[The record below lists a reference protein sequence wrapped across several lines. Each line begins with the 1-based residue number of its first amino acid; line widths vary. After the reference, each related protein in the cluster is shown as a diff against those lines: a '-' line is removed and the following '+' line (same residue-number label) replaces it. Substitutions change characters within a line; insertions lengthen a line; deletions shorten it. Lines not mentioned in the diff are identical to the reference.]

1 MKFSESH
8 EWIKIEDGIGRVGIS
23 NYAQKELGDV
33 VYVEL
38 PKVGKRVQAGEEAAV
53 LESTKAASD
62 VYSPVTGTI
71 QEVNHIL
78 VETPDLVNRSPEEE
92 GWLFKILIEN
102 LEELEIL
109 LGADTYRSQFKV

>member
-8 EWIKIEDGIGRVGIS
+8 EWIELHNGVGIVGVS

-38 PKVGKRVQAGEEAAV
+38 PKVGKRVKAGEEAGV

-71 QEVNHIL
+71 QEVNQKL
-78 VETPDLVNRSPEEE
+78 VEAPDLINHSPEAE
-92 GWLFKILIEN
+92 GWIFKILIEN
-102 LEELEIL
+102 VEELETL
-109 LGADTYRSQFKV
+109 LEADAYRSQFKV

>member
-8 EWIKIEDGIGRVGIS
+8 EWIELEDGIGKIGIS

-38 PKVGKRVQAGEEAAV
+38 PKVGKTVKAGQEVAV

-62 VYSPVTGTI
+62 VYSPVSGTI
-71 QEVNHIL
+71 HEVNHL
-78 VETPDLVNRSPEEE
+78 LSENPELVNRSPEAE
-92 GWLFKILIEN
+92 GWIFKIMIEN
-102 LEELEIL
+102 IEELEML
-109 LGADTYRSQFKV
+109 LEADAYRSQFKG